1 MNITT
6 TRNTLFRPTQFQ
18 TVSCTRAIGT
28 NSGLIDNFVSGEIG
42 IVDTKG
48 HIEFGAFI
56 AILGSESCSANSIE
70 QISVSPL
77 SLFIEVINKGNRPNI
92 VVRGIVYGSTFG
104 ELSGGGGA
112 EVPALAIPRGSAR
125 KHFHTDAPTG
135 RRCESAFALLSHKK
149 VTKRL
154 WLAASYGKIGVVGY
168 RLL

>member
-1 MNITT
+1 MKLDFLAHWNHPSLVHQNGKFST
-6 TRNTLFRPTQFQ
+6 
-18 TVSCTRAIGT
+18 AIMA
-28 NSGLIDNFVSGEIG
+28 
-42 IVDTKG
+42 
-48 HIEFGAFI
+48 IENEEYCCI
-56 AILGSESCSANSIE
+56 
-70 QISVSPL
+70 
-77 SLFIEVINKGNRPNI
+77 
-92 VVRGIVYGSTFG
+92 FG